1 MTLVIGLG
9 QDTIHLSHSNSD
21 LSLMLRASL
30 DISLSGNLNSGR
42 PGDLDK
48 LINSGLIWISQSP
61 EIKMHV
67 VVTTRSHFSEPVP
80 SFISHVGDI
89 IRKSKVRYHGPRT
102 QNHLHRA
109 VIDRSTDRHPAALV
123 RFGPC
128 CPTPKLRPFVR
139 IGQFN
144 DHQAFLWIAKKSWTA
159 VNKQIPTS
167 TNIGATRRGCCS
179 SCEYSHSILVYDK
192 RIP

>member
-1 MTLVIGLG
+1 MALVIELG

-42 PGDLDK
+42 PEDLNK

-67 VVTTRSHFSEPVP
+67 VVTTRSHFSESVP
-80 SFISHVGDI
+80 SYVSHVGDI
-89 IRKSKVRYHGPRT
+89 IRKSKVRYHGPKT
-102 QNHLHRA
+102 TYTA
-109 VIDRSTDRHPAALV
+109 VIDPFTDRHPAALV
-123 RFGPC
+123 RFGSF
-128 CPTPKLRPFVR
+128 CPTPKLGPFFR

-144 DHQAFLWIAKKSWTA
+144 DHQVFLWIAKKSGQA
-159 VNKQIPTS
+159 VNKQTPPS
-167 TNIGATRRGCCS
+167 TNISAARRRCCS
-179 SCEYSHSILVYDK
+179 SSKYSHSILVYDK
-192 RIP
+192 RVP